1 MIFFAVVEFC
11 GRLVFTLFGGVYLFD
26 SSINPMIDFESSFFV
41 DDKVVVVLLIGT
53 AFQLKK
59 MANLNRLPTTI
70 LQGGAI
76 SL

>member
-11 GRLVFTLFGGVYLFD
+11 GRLVFTVSGGVYLFD

-41 DDKVVVVLLIGT
+41 DAKVVVVLLIGT

-59 MANLNRLPTTI
+59 KWQI
-70 LQGGAI
+70 
-76 SL
+76 

>member
-1 MIFFAVVEFC
+1 MWQTCIFA
-11 GRLVFTLFGGVYLFD
+11 LFGGVYLFD

-76 SL
+76 SV